1 MKKVIS
7 VILAVLLAV
16 SCLTGLSGCG
26 SSKKTTLYVYNWGQ
40 YISEGDDGS
49 LDVIAAF
56 EEAYPNIRVQYSTYD
71 SNEIMYSKLSNGGIT
86 VDVIIPSDYMIGR
99 MVQEGMLEE
108 LNFSN
113 IPNYQYI
120 DDSFKNTSYDPEN
133 KYSVPYTWGTVG
145 LGINREAVEQ
155 RLPGVALDSL
165 DLLFKPEYASKLK
178 DCGISVLDSPQEV
191 IAVVLNYLGKDPYST
206 AEADREAAK
215 ALLAQLQPN
224 LRYVGQ
230 SRQIDDLAKGETCL
244 ALTYTGDAGMAAARA
259 AEAEQPFEVLYRI
272 PREGT
277 LIWFDTMAIPADAP
291 HPGNAR
297 AFIDF
302 MLQPEAIAELTN
314 ELFFANANR
323 AATPLLDEA
332 VSGDPDIYPPEA
344 VRARL
349 FAEEVLSLREQRQR
363 TRLWTD
369 FRSQY

>member
-1 MKKVIS
+1 MR
-7 VILAVLLAV
+7 LAASLLLLAIATPLMAEPKQLNLYNWADYV
-16 SCLTGLSGCG
+16 APQALVRFQAETGIRVKYDTFDSTDVLESKLMTGGSGYDLVFPASSGLSRAIQAKALQPVGALQNAG
-26 SSKKTTLYVYNWGQ
+26 NL
-40 YISEGDDGS
+40 
-49 LDVIAAF
+49 
-56 EEAYPNIRVQYSTYD
+56 
-71 SNEIMYSKLSNGGIT
+71 
-86 VDVIIPSDYMIGR
+86 
-99 MVQEGMLEE
+99 
-108 LNFSN
+108 
-113 IPNYQYI
+113 
-120 DDSFKNTSYDPEN
+120 DPELLAKLASVDPGN
-133 KYSVPYTWGTVG
+133 QYGVPYTWGTVG
-145 LGINREAVEQ
+145 LAINKQAVEQ

-191 IAVVLNYLGKDPYST
+191 IAIALNYLGKPPYS
-206 AEADREAAK
+206 AKGADLDAAS
-215 ALLAQLQPN
+215 ALLAALQPN
-224 LRYVGQ
+224 LRYIGNA
-230 SRQIDDLAKGETCL
+230 RQIDDLAKGETCL

-259 AEAEQPFEVLYRI
+259 AEAGQPFEVLYRI

-363 TRLWTD
+363 TRLWTA

>member
-1 MKKVIS
+1 MR
-7 VILAVLLAV
+7 LAASLLLLAIATPLMAEPKQLNLYNWADYV
-16 SCLTGLSGCG
+16 APQALARFQTETGIRVKYDTFDSTDVLESKLMTGGSGYDVVFPASSGLSRAIQAKALQPVGVL
-26 SSKKTTLYVYNWGQ
+26 KN
-40 YISEGDDGS
+40 
-49 LDVIAAF
+49 A
-56 EEAYPNIRVQYSTYD
+56 
-71 SNEIMYSKLSNGGIT
+71 SNL
-86 VDVIIPSDYMIGR
+86 
-99 MVQEGMLEE
+99 
-108 LNFSN
+108 
-113 IPNYQYI
+113 
-120 DDSFKNTSYDPEN
+120 DPELLAKLASVDPGN
-133 KYSVPYTWGTVG
+133 QYGVPYTWGTVG
-145 LGINREAVEQ
+145 LAINKQAVEQ

-191 IAVVLNYLGKDPYST
+191 IAIALNYLGKPPYS
-206 AEADREAAK
+206 AKAADLDAAS
-215 ALLAQLQPN
+215 ALLAALQPN
-224 LRYVGQ
+224 LRYIGNA
-230 SRQIDDLAKGETCL
+230 RQIDDLAKGETCL

-259 AEAEQPFEVLYRI
+259 AEAGQPFEVLYRI

-314 ELFFANANR
+314 ELFFANANH

-344 VRARL
+344 VRERL

-363 TRLWTD
+363 TRLWTA

>member
-1 MKKVIS
+1 MR
-7 VILAVLLAV
+7 LAATLLLLAV
-16 SCLTGLSGCG
+16 ATPLMAEPKQLNLYNWADYVAPQALARFQAETGIRVKYDTFDSTDVLESKLMTGGSGYDLVFPASSGLSRAIQAKALQPVGALQNAG
-26 SSKKTTLYVYNWGQ
+26 NL
-40 YISEGDDGS
+40 
-49 LDVIAAF
+49 
-56 EEAYPNIRVQYSTYD
+56 
-71 SNEIMYSKLSNGGIT
+71 
-86 VDVIIPSDYMIGR
+86 
-99 MVQEGMLEE
+99 
-108 LNFSN
+108 
-113 IPNYQYI
+113 
-120 DDSFKNTSYDPEN
+120 DPELLAKLASVDPGN
-133 KYSVPYTWGTVG
+133 QYGVPYTWGTVG
-145 LGINREAVEQ
+145 LAINKQAVER

-191 IAVVLNYLGKDPYST
+191 IAIALNYLGKPPYS
-206 AEADREAAK
+206 AKGADLDAAS
-215 ALLAQLQPN
+215 ALLAALQPN
-224 LRYVGQ
+224 LRYIGNA
-230 SRQIDDLAKGETCL
+230 RQIDDLAKGETCL

-259 AEAEQPFEVLYRI
+259 AEAGQPFEVLYRI

-363 TRLWTD
+363 TRLWTA